1 MICAELLIS
10 GMSQFGEE
18 RWAEAS
24 SYYHESKQA
33 ELLRVASMAII
44 PRVI

>member
-1 MICAELLIS
+1 
-10 GMSQFGEE
+10 MSQFEEE

-24 SYYHESKQA
+24 SYCDESKQC